1 MEIFR
6 KRISVEGLVQGVG
19 VRPRVHRLANE
30 LKLSGF
36 VLNTSSGVLIEVE
49 GYLLNLQEFEIRLA
63 DLFSDNTHLTKVYRS
78 PLLVKGESEFTI
90 RDSDSDSK
98 ITTPFPQDL
107 AVCQHCLAEL
117 FSPLNR
123 RFRFPFISCTQCG
136 PRFSICRGLPFD
148 RANTTLSSFPLC
160 SECLNEYSDPADRRF
175 HSQTIGCLDCGP
187 TIWCCHSDGII
198 RGYGD
203 DAISE
208 VISVISRGGIVAFK
222 GVGGFHLICDAH
234 NDTAVEHLRTRK
246 GRPRKPFALMYP
258 TLNHVREDCQLSQGE
273 EILLASSQ
281 APIVLLRKRA
291 KCFMLENI
299 APENRFLGVMLPYTP
314 VHHLILRELGI
325 PIVATSGNIS
335 GEPICS
341 DELEALEKLGLIAD
355 LFCFN
360 DRQIA
365 NRCDDSIVQWVLDR
379 TFPIRVARGYAP
391 FTLYPTMST
400 NTPTLGMGAY
410 LKNSVAL
417 GHDGCITVSPHIGDL
432 EYFETLSVQED
443 NVALLCSTYGV
454 DSATIVTDLHPD
466 FTSYESIDSNKR
478 VNAVQH
484 HYAHALCCLAD
495 NGLKPPC
502 FAVTWDGTGYGIDGT
517 IWGGEGLI
525 VHNHAFERRFHLLP
539 FPLPGGEAAI
549 RDPKRTALGLLYKTS
564 GRKTFEHPLWSFYSN
579 RELMQTALDK
589 RVNCPDCTSVGRL
602 FDGIAA
608 LLGGCYES
616 TFEGEAAMWLQY
628 IAETLDGAD
637 SYRFLII
644 DYSVIDWRI
653 MLREILL
660 DIECGVSQG
669 VVARKF
675 HRTLVNSIVTMAQL
689 VGIPTVILTGGCFQN
704 SLLLEAAV
712 HALRGQGYDPYWHKQ
727 TPSNDGG
734 IAIGQIIAASI

>member
-1 MEIFR
+1 VEPFR
-6 KRISVEGLVQGVG
+6 MRISVEGLVQGFG

-36 VLNTSSGVLIEVE
+36 VLNTSNGVLIEVE
-49 GYLLNLQEFEIRLA
+49 GYVLNLQEFEIRLA
-63 DLFSDNTHLTKVYRS
+63 DLLSDNQHLTKVYRS
-78 PLLVKGESEFTI
+78 LLSVKGEGGFTI
-90 RDSDSDSK
+90 RDSDGDSK

-117 FSPLNR
+117 FSPVNR

-136 PRFSICRGLPFD
+136 PRFSICRRLPFD

-187 TIWCCHSDGII
+187 TIWCCHGDGVI

-203 DAISE
+203 DAISQ
-208 VISVISRGGIVAFK
+208 VISVIAKGGIVALK

-234 NDTAVEHLRTRK
+234 NDTAVEQLRTRK

-258 TLNHVREDCQLSQGE
+258 TLSLVREDCQLSKGE
-273 EILLASSQ
+273 EILLVSPQ
-281 APIVLLRKRA
+281 APVVLLRKRER
-291 KCFMLENI
+291 CSVLESI
-299 APENRFLGVMLPYTP
+299 APENPFLGVMLPYTP
-314 VHHLILRELGI
+314 VHHLILRELEI

-335 GEPICS
+335 GEPICA
-341 DELEALEKLGLIAD
+341 DEPEALEKLRSITD
-355 LFCFN
+355 LFLFN

-391 FTLYPTMST
+391 FTLYPTLVT
-400 NTPTLGMGAY
+400 KTPTLGMGAY

-417 GHDGCITVSPHIGDL
+417 GHDNCITVSPHIGDL
-432 EYFETLSVQED
+432 EYVETLSAQEN

-454 DSATIVTDLHPD
+454 DSATRVSDLHPD
-466 FTSYESIDSNKR
+466 FTSYNSTDLNQR
-478 VNAVQH
+478 VNTVQH
-484 HYAHALCCLAD
+484 HYAHALCCLVD

-502 FAVTWDGTGYGIDGT
+502 FGVTWDGTGYGIDGT

-525 VHNHAFERRFHLLP
+525 IYNNVFERRFHLLP

-549 RDPKRTALGLLYKTS
+549 RDPKRTALGLLYKINE
-564 GRKTFEHPLWSFYSN
+564 GKTFEHQLWSFYSD

-589 RVNCPDCTSVGRL
+589 RINCPECTSVGRL

-628 IAETLDGAD
+628 IAGTLDGDD
-637 SYRFLII
+637 SYRFAII
-644 DYSVIDWRI
+644 DDSVIDWRI
-653 MLREILL
+653 MVRQILL
-660 DIECGVSQG
+660 DIEGGVSQSI
-669 VVARKF
+669 VARKF
-675 HRTLVNSIVTMAQL
+675 HRTLVNIVVTMAEI
-689 VGIPTVILTGGCFQN
+689 VGIPTVMLTGGCFQN
-704 SLLLEAAV
+704 SLLLEATV
-712 HALRGQGYDPYWHKQ
+712 HALRGQGYDPYWHKD

-734 IAIGQIIAASI
+734 ISIGQIIAASV